1 MKTFYVIKH
10 DASWLPRIYGCY
22 VSENAESFRNIPL
35 ECIEWTEKVR
45 AETKEL
51 AVIYAKAQRKAKE

>member
-10 DASWLPRIYGCY
+10 DASWLPRIYGCS
-22 VSENAESFRNIPL
+22 VSENPEEFRNIPL
-35 ECIEWTEKVR
+35 EFIEWNMKVR

-51 AVIYAKAQRKAKE
+51 AAIKAKEQRKQK

>member
-10 DASWLPRIYGCY
+10 DASWLPRVYGCT
-22 VSENAESFRNIPL
+22 VSENPDEFRNIPL
-35 ECIEWTEKVR
+35 DRIEWNEKVR

-51 AVIYAKAQRKAKE
+51 AVIYAKAQRKQK

>member
-22 VSENAESFRNIPL
+22 VSENPDGFRKIPV

-45 AETKEL
+45 AKTEEL
-51 AVIYAKAQRKAKE
+51 AAIKAKEQRKQK

>member
-10 DASWLPRIYGCY
+10 DASWLPRIYGCS
-22 VSENAESFRNIPL
+22 VSENPEEFRKIPL
-35 ECIEWTEKVR
+35 EAIEWNMKVR

-51 AVIYAKAQRKAKE
+51 AVIKAKEQRKQK